1 VLPIAAST
9 LALTFDTGN
18 SFQVTANEF
27 DRRGPSPGRSSSS
40 SEPQIW
46 HRHLYDGAM
55 SRYGQFCAVARA
67 LEVLGER
74 WALLVARELLLGS
87 TTFTEIRCGLPH
99 IPRATLSSRLR
110 GLRMAGIIEMAGREY
125 YLTEAGRALAP
136 VMRELA
142 RWATITESTALSEG
156 DLDTAAL
163 TWDMRRRIDSA
174 ALPERTVVL
183 AIEFTDRATDR
194 NFWLH
199 LSRAEVN
206 LCRQDTGAPVGV
218 WLAAPTAEATRWW
231 LGQQSWAQFLR
242 HPDVSVHGDRDLQR
256 QMHRW
261 FLRYVFTPEALDR
274 T

>member
-1 VLPIAAST
+1 
-9 LALTFDTGN
+9 
-18 SFQVTANEF
+18 
-27 DRRGPSPGRSSSS
+27 
-40 SEPQIW
+40 
-46 HRHLYDGAM
+46 M

-99 IPRATLSSRLR
+99 IPRATLSARLR
-110 GLRMAGIIEMAGREY
+110 SLRMAGIIETAGREY
-125 YLTEAGRALAP
+125 HLTEAGRALAP

-142 RWATITESTALSEG
+142 RWATVTESAALSQG

-163 TWDMRRRIDSA
+163 TWDMRRRVDSA

-183 AIEFTDRATDR
+183 AIEFTDRAADR

-206 LCRQDTGAPVGV
+206 LCRQDTGTPVDV

-231 LGQQSWAQFLR
+231 LGQQSWAQFAR

-274 T
+274 TRS